1 MKKLIVSLA
10 LLFTTFSLVFAQREM
25 RPLTGNGTTKTLQ
38 YDIKAF
44 ENLEVLWLDGK
55 IDVEFGAPKSDIS
68 IVTDENIFY
77 LLKIENTESLPR
89 TLGGAL
95 KLEIANNFKNR
106 LWLEDD
112 KTTIKIRTTAQPR
125 QITYKAN
132 ANATIKG
139 INTTFLSI
147 DKDEN
152 GNLTLMGKVQELNIH
167 KKDNGALEAKN
178 LEANITNINS
188 SGNGMVSI
196 NSKSV
201 QKQIVKGNGGLFNEM
216 TDARSTSPKTK
227 RINIT
232 FYNPTSKGSDYYVTG
247 LNERGLKFSYGLRL
261 ESMEKQA
268 EYLPVGTQVFR
279 KGQLV
284 ATLSENDN
292 NKIVELAAVKN

>member
-10 LLFTTFSLVFAQREM
+10 LLFTTFSLVLAQREM

-38 YDIKAF
+38 YDINAF

-55 IDVEFGAPKSDIS
+55 IEVEFGAPKSDIS

-77 LLKIENTESLPR
+77 LLKVKNTESL
-89 TLGGAL
+89 L

-132 ANATIKG
+132 ANALMKG
-139 INTTFLSI
+139 INTSFLSI
-147 DKDEN
+147 EKDEN
-152 GNLTLMGKVQELNIH
+152 GNLALSGKVQQLDIN
-167 KKDNGALEAKN
+167 KKDNGSIDADN
-178 LEANITNINS
+178 LITDITNINS
-188 SGNGMVSI
+188 SGNGAVSI
-196 NSKSV
+196 NSKTV
-201 QKQIVKGNGGLFNEM
+201 QKQSIRGNGGLFNKM
-216 TDARSTSPKTK
+216 TDARITSPKTK

-268 EYLPVGTQVFR
+268 EYLPIGTQVFR

-284 ATLSENDN
+284 ATLSQNDD
-292 NKIVELAAVKN
+292 NKIVELVSAK

>member
-10 LLFTTFSLVFAQREM
+10 LLFATLSLVFAQREM
-25 RPLTGNGTTKTLQ
+25 RPLTGNGMTKTLQ
-38 YDIKAF
+38 YDINPF

-55 IDVEFGAPKSDIS
+55 IEVEFGAPKSDIS

-77 LLKIENTESLPR
+77 LLKVKNTESL
-89 TLGGAL
+89 L

-132 ANATIKG
+132 ANALMKG
-139 INTTFLSI
+139 INTSFLSI
-147 DKDEN
+147 EKDEN
-152 GNLTLMGKVQELNIH
+152 GNLALSGKVQELNIN
-167 KKDNGALEAKN
+167 KKDNGGIDAGN
-178 LEANITNINS
+178 LITDITNINS
-188 SGNGMVSI
+188 SGNGAVSI

-201 QKQIVKGNGGLFNEM
+201 QKQTVRGNGGFFNKM
-216 TDARSTSPKTK
+216 TDAVKPAPKTK

-284 ATLSENDN
+284 ATLSQNDD
-292 NKIVELAAVKN
+292 NKIVELVSAK

>member
-1 MKKLIVSLA
+1 MKKLITSFA
-10 LLFTTFSLVFAQREM
+10 LFFTTISLVFAQREM
-25 RPLTGNGTTKTLQ
+25 RPLTGNGMTKTLQ
-38 YDIKAF
+38 YDINPF

-55 IDVEFGAPKSDIS
+55 IEVEFGAPKSDIS
-68 IVTDENIFY
+68 IVTDENNFY
-77 LLKIENTESLPR
+77 LLKVKNTESL
-89 TLGGAL
+89 L

-112 KTTIKIRTTAQPR
+112 KTIIKIRTTAQPR

-132 ANATIKG
+132 ANALMKG
-139 INTTFLSI
+139 INTSFLSI
-147 DKDEN
+147 EKDEN
-152 GNLTLMGKVQELNIH
+152 GNLALSGKVQELNIN
-167 KKDNGALEAKN
+167 KKDNGGIDAGN
-178 LEANITNINS
+178 LITDITNINS
-188 SGNGMVSI
+188 SGNGAVSI

-201 QKQIVKGNGGLFNEM
+201 QKQTVRGNGGFFNKM
-216 TDARSTSPKTK
+216 TDAVKPAPKTK

-268 EYLPVGTQVFR
+268 EYLPIGTQVFR

-284 ATLSENDN
+284 ATLSQNDD
-292 NKIVELAAVKN
+292 NKIVELVSAK

>member
-10 LLFTTFSLVFAQREM
+10 LFFTTLSLVFAQREM
-25 RPLTGNGTTKTLQ
+25 RPLTGNGITKTLQ
-38 YDIKAF
+38 YDINAF

-55 IDVEFGAPKSDIS
+55 IEVEFGAPKSDIS

-77 LLKIENTESLPR
+77 LLKVKNTESL
-89 TLGGAL
+89 L

-132 ANATIKG
+132 ANALMKG
-139 INTTFLSI
+139 INTSFLSI
-147 DKDEN
+147 EKDEN
-152 GNLTLMGKVQELNIH
+152 GNLALSGKVQQLDIN
-167 KKDNGALEAKN
+167 KKDNGSIDADN
-178 LEANITNINS
+178 LITDITNINS
-188 SGNGMVSI
+188 SGNGAVSI

-201 QKQIVKGNGGLFNEM
+201 QKQAVRGNGGLFNKM
-216 TDARSTSPKTK
+216 TDARINSPKTK

-268 EYLPVGTQVFR
+268 EYLPIGTQVFR

-284 ATLSENDN
+284 ATLSQNDD
-292 NKIVELAAVKN
+292 NKIVELVSAK